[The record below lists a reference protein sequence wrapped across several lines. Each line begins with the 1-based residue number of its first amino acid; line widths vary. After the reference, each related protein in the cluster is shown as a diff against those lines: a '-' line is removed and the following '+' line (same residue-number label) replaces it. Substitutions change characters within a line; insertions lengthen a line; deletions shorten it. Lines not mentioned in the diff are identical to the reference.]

1 VEFRLVGPEGGLID
15 EPESAGSTLTL
26 AEAVRRAVTT
36 DPGLQAAMA
45 RIRIA
50 MADSSQARLL
60 PNPVLNVVLR
70 WGPGKPQIEASL
82 AQDFVAALQAPRRSE
97 AADNRLRQVAADAI
111 TAALDV
117 TSEVQQRYA
126 AAQAAAALA
135 PLLGER
141 LALLER
147 LASTARARLEAGE
160 GTRGDVVTLEAQR
173 VELQVEIDRARLTE
187 REERLRLARLIG
199 EPSSTAGWILDGW
212 AAPSIGDEPESSWI
226 EAGLR
231 HRPEVQSIAWRLK
244 ALGDDEAL
252 ARLLPWDGAS
262 AGVEA
267 QRDDEWFAGPSVSV
281 PVPVFDTGR
290 AQRDRV
296 AAEQLEARHDLT
308 LARRKVVEEV
318 RIAFQTLAASRD
330 NLRRIQDELI
340 PLQRQR
346 RQLAEDAYRAGQTDV
361 TALFLAEQDLR
372 VAQSQSVEVERQA
385 AGALVR
391 LQRAV
396 GGAGVVASLA
406 ELGSASS
413 ASDEPGDQAITPIA
427 NNHEP
432 EAP

>member
-1 VEFRLVGPEGGLID
+1 
-15 EPESAGSTLTL
+15 
-26 AEAVRRAVTT
+26 
-36 DPGLQAAMA
+36 
-45 RIRIA
+45 
-50 MADSSQARLL
+50 
-60 PNPVLNVVLR
+60 
-70 WGPGKPQIEASL
+70 
-82 AQDFVAALQAPRRSE
+82 
-97 AADNRLRQVAADAI
+97 
-111 TAALDV
+111 
-117 TSEVQQRYA
+117 
-126 AAQAAAALA
+126 
-135 PLLGER
+135 
-141 LALLER
+141 
-147 LASTARARLEAGE
+147 
-160 GTRGDVVTLEAQR
+160 VVTLEAQR